1 MKISRRPLHA
11 PVFSHI
17 FNSNIFPP
25 RNEKKHNRRPTHSPP
40 PQPPQKFPQI
50 GFQFL
55 ARLALYGHAGD
66 LFSRERSDYP
76 RFLAQKA
83 GKERERGGG
92 ERETRNCKVHIIGA
106 SSRLTRR
113 KTIIA
118 AAPGPSLTSRR
129 SSLHFVDKAVGEG

>member
-1 MKISRRPLHA
+1 MGTRAIYSAVRGPTTRASSRKKP
-11 PVFSHI
+11 
-17 FNSNIFPP
+17 
-25 RNEKKHNRRPTHSPP
+25 EK
-40 PQPPQKFPQI
+40 
-50 GFQFL
+50 
-55 ARLALYGHAGD
+55 
-66 LFSRERSDYP
+66 RER
-76 RFLAQKA
+76 
-83 GKERERGGG
+83 EGG